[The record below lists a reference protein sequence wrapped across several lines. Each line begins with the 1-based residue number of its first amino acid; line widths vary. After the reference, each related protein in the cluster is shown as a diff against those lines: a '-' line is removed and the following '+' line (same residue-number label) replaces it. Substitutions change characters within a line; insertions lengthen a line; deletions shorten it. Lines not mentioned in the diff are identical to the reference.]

1 MTFAGTEEGPVVFM
15 FYKRQYKIDSETFA
29 WLGSAW
35 GLCAFFSQ
43 LLLVPFLSMTLGIRD
58 TTIMILAFASCSASL
73 LLEVAMSELWPT
85 VGALFFSWTALQL
98 LWSNMDKAAVSAIS
112 KLVGAQEIGKILCLV
127 NLSKIKDEHVQT
139 YSQVQL
145 AKALLSVVGSPFYAS
160 LYRLALDIGFP
171 GLCRCVSLICFVFGG
186 TLATYS
192 RLTMTMISD
201 EEPDSDNEKSPQTD
215 KITSS

>member
-1 MTFAGTEEGPVVFM
+1 MVFM

-127 NLSKIKDEHVQT
+127 NLSKIKMGRINISKPTHRCSLQKHCCQWWAPRST
-139 YSQVQL
+139 PPCT
-145 AKALLSVVGSPFYAS
+145 ALLLTLASPDSV
-160 LYRLALDIGFP
+160 D
-171 GLCRCVSLICFVFGG
+171 VSL
-186 TLATYS
+186 
-192 RLTMTMISD
+192 
-201 EEPDSDNEKSPQTD
+201 
-215 KITSS
+215 

>member
-1 MTFAGTEEGPVVFM
+1 MG
-15 FYKRQYKIDSETFA
+15 FYKRQYKINSETFA

-98 LWSNMDKAAVSAIS
+98 LWPNMDKAAVSAIS

-127 NLSKIKDEHVQT
+127 
-139 YSQVQL
+139 QL
-145 AKALLSVVGSPFYAS
+145 AKALLMVAGSPFYAT
-160 LYRLALDIGFP
+160 LYRAALVIGFP
-171 GLCRCVSLICFVFGG
+171 GLCRCVSVLCFIFGG
-186 TLATYS
+186 ALATYS
-192 RLTMTMISD
+192 RFTMTDS
-201 EEPDSDNEKSPQTD
+201 EE
-215 KITSS
+215 

>member
-1 MTFAGTEEGPVVFM
+1 MVFM

-73 LLEVAMSELWPT
+73 LLEVVMSEVWPT
-85 VGALFFSWTALQL
+85 VWALFFSWTALQL
-98 LWSNMDKAAVSAIS
+98 LWSNMDKAAISAIS

-127 NLSKIKDEHVQT
+127 NLSKMEMYRINISKPTHRCSLQKHCWQWWAPRSTPPCTTSLFKSAFPASAGV
-139 YSQVQL
+139 
-145 AKALLSVVGSPFYAS
+145 SP
-160 LYRLALDIGFP
+160 
-171 GLCRCVSLICFVFGG
+171 
-186 TLATYS
+186 
-192 RLTMTMISD
+192 
-201 EEPDSDNEKSPQTD
+201 
-215 KITSS
+215 